1 MSKEREK
8 LFADFPKISTN
19 EWEDIIIKDLKGAD
33 YAKKLLWKTNE
44 NILVKPYY
52 REEDLKELDYLMQ
65 IPGEFP
71 FVRSTKESGN
81 DWKITQVID
90 ETDIKLANK
99 FSLESIAKGTDAL
112 IINAKN
118 IHTLNDLQILL
129 EGIDLQSVNIRF
141 ENHISYPTLA
151 ELFIQYIENKKYDKN
166 SIEGSFNY
174 DPISFLLQHNTFW
187 KSKEE
192 DLSQIIALHES
203 IGKALPNFKYITI
216 NGNLLHNCGSSIT
229 QEIALSLAIAHEYL
243 AYAIDHKIDID
254 EIATRMNFTFSIGSN
269 YFLEIAKLRTARLLW
284 ATIVEQYQPE
294 VAQTAKMFITSFS
307 SLWNKTTYDAHVN
320 MLRTTTEGM
329 SAAIGGADAIVL
341 NPYDVTYKS
350 SDDFSRRIARNTQ
363 IILKEE
369 AHFDKVN
376 DPAAGSYYIENLTH
390 ALAEQAWQ
398 LFCDTEKQGGIIS
411 AALQGRIKEAVEE
424 SCRKRDMDIATRR
437 MVLLG
442 TNQYPN
448 YIEQMIDKVKQTE
461 SVSHKGLQP
470 YRGALPFEELRL
482 ATEAYSK
489 NHPRPKVFLLK
500 IGNLSMRQAR
510 AGFITNFFGC
520 IGYEIIE
527 TQGYKTAAEG
537 AKDAL
542 DAKAHIVAICSAD
555 EEYIDFVPEIVQAIK
570 HQNTNTLCII
580 AGNPTESMEGLK
592 AAGIDDFIHIKLNV
606 LETLQRY
613 NQTLGI

>member
-1 MSKEREK
+1 MTLLVHRIN
-8 LFADFPKISTN
+8 LF
-19 EWEDIIIKDLKGAD
+19 L
-33 YAKKLLWKTNE
+33 
-44 NILVKPYY
+44 
-52 REEDLKELDYLMQ
+52 R
-65 IPGEFP
+65 
-71 FVRSTKESGN
+71 
-81 DWKITQVID
+81 
-90 ETDIKLANK
+90 
-99 FSLESIAKGTDAL
+99 
-112 IINAKN
+112 
-118 IHTLNDLQILL
+118 
-129 EGIDLQSVNIRF
+129 
-141 ENHISYPTLA
+141 
-151 ELFIQYIENKKYDKN
+151 
-166 SIEGSFNY
+166 
-174 DPISFLLQHNTFW
+174 
-187 KSKEE
+187 
-192 DLSQIIALHES
+192 
-203 IGKALPNFKYITI
+203 
-216 NGNLLHNCGSSIT
+216 NC
-229 QEIALSLAIAHEYL
+229 
-243 AYAIDHKIDID
+243 
-254 EIATRMNFTFSIGSN
+254 
-269 YFLEIAKLRTARLLW
+269 KLRTARLLW

-398 LFCDTEKQGGIIS
+398 LFCDTEKQGGIIR

-510 AGFITNFFGC
+510 AGFNNEFFGC
-520 IGYEIIE
+520 IGY
-527 TQGYKTAAEG
+527 KLSRP
-537 AKDAL
+537 KDIKL
-542 DAKAHIVAICSAD
+542 CRRSERCFKDAKATLSLFVALMKK
-555 EEYIDFVPEIVQAIK
+555 Y
-570 HQNTNTLCII
+570 
-580 AGNPTESMEGLK
+580 
-592 AAGIDDFIHIKLNV
+592 
-606 LETLQRY
+606 
-613 NQTLGI
+613 